1 MTKNDELGLELLGLV
16 NMKEKMVKDKE
27 ENQIKQMQVLWH
39 GFSLQSSVNNRRHI
53 GSSVVCMPGPV

>member
-27 ENQIKQMQVLWH
+27 EDRIKQMQVLWH
-39 GFSLQSSVNNRRHI
+39 GFSLQLTI
-53 GSSVVCMPGPV
+53 GDILVHLFACLGLC